1 MHKQYKMVDSTIKVG
16 LQQAANDRIAKNPE
30 FEKLLARIDT
40 YVKQKEIKTIPLK
53 ESEYMAR
60 NKEINSE
67 KIEEEVTGMT
77 AAENKDAKAREDK
90 KKIIFQRNF
99 YNEEV
104 LNVTSDYIEALR
116 RSNKVVA
123 R

>member
-1 MHKQYKMVDSTIKVG
+1 
-16 LQQAANDRIAKNPE
+16 
-30 FEKLLARIDT
+30 
-40 YVKQKEIKTIPLK
+40 
-53 ESEYMAR
+53 
-60 NKEINSE
+60 
-67 KIEEEVTGMT
+67 MT

-104 LNVTSDYIEALR
+104 LNVTSDYIEALT

>member
-1 MHKQYKMVDSTIKVG
+1 
-16 LQQAANDRIAKNPE
+16 
-30 FEKLLARIDT
+30 
-40 YVKQKEIKTIPLK
+40 
-53 ESEYMAR
+53 MAR
-60 NKEINSE
+60 NKELNSE

-104 LNVTSDYIEALR
+104 LNVTSDYIEALT